1 MKKCTFTKHEI
12 SLGTLNTGSGV
23 QEDSPVLCNFVLKL
37 RSTKAAPNNL
47 KFCHWFC
54 SSNNVNKQE
63 DTTSIKTCTE
73 RDYPLGRLT
82 LYVNLVY
89 MMISHLRSHFRR
101 LRRPR
106 DWARAPLS
114 PRSRWTAV
122 RPALSS
128 RRCRTPRTG
137 TGLRRRTALGPHSAS
152 VP

>member
-1 MKKCTFTKHEI
+1 MLSQLIARYMYIQGQASKWIVPFCVI
-12 SLGTLNTGSGV
+12 
-23 QEDSPVLCNFVLKL
+23 LCQ
-37 RSTKAAPNNL
+37 SCAAPNSQR
-47 KFCHWFC
+47 FCHWFC
-54 SSNNVNKQE
+54 LSNNVNKLVNA
-63 DTTSIKTCTE
+63 TSIKTFTE

-106 DWARAPLS
+106 DWARVPLS

-152 VP
+152 VPG